1 MRLSEKQRNEPP
13 VKLTRAEKR
22 EIQAIIRKYKGDGK
36 AHSAQASIPY
46 QAMYPDGICKVTAN
60 TFSKCI
66 EFADISYQ
74 LAQADTKT
82 AIFENL
88 CDLYNYLDAS
98 IHVQLSFVNRKTDP
112 EQYAKSF
119 EIKAQGDD
127 FDDIRAEYSGI
138 LQDQLVRGN
147 NGLTKRKF
155 LTFTI
160 EADNLKMARARLTRI
175 ETDLLGYF
183 KTMGAVAHVLDA
195 KERLEVLHGVLHP
208 DAEPFQFEW
217 KWLAPSGLSTKDF
230 IAPSSFRFGNSRMF
244 GLGGKYGAVSFL
256 NILSPELSDEM
267 LADFLNT
274 ENGIV
279 VNLHVQ
285 AIDQTEA
292 INEIS
297 IDFPEQKIS
306 HIDSSTDL
314 PNVSAVYTK
323 WQEQTFL
330 TGVVAGLGTL
340 SGMDKANSENVVGVI
355 LGQDQPTLRMGV
367 VGFEAGVRYVNP
379 DCEVLEAVVGDFN
392 DPAKAKEIAL
402 SMYNRGADFVQHIA
416 GASGMGVFTAAKEA
430 DRYAFGVG
438 GNQNYIEPDYIVAT
452 ALRDVN
458 TIVYNEIKALVEG
471 TWEPGVHISGIAEG
485 SVGFDNTDSNV
496 VLPDDIAAAVED
508 IKAKITAGE
517 LVPCETAEELD
528 AWVAANQYQPAE

>member
-1 MRLSEKQRNEPP
+1 MNAKKLLALSLACT
-13 VKLTRAEKR
+13 LT
-22 EIQAIIRKYKGDGK
+22 
-36 AHSAQASIPY
+36 
-46 QAMYPDGICKVTAN
+46 
-60 TFSKCI
+60 
-66 EFADISYQ
+66 
-74 LAQADTKT
+74 L
-82 AIFENL
+82 
-88 CDLYNYLDAS
+88 
-98 IHVQLSFVNRKTDP
+98 
-112 EQYAKSF
+112 
-119 EIKAQGDD
+119 
-127 FDDIRAEYSGI
+127 
-138 LQDQLVRGN
+138 
-147 NGLTKRKF
+147 
-155 LTFTI
+155 
-160 EADNLKMARARLTRI
+160 
-175 ETDLLGYF
+175 
-183 KTMGAVAHVLDA
+183 
-195 KERLEVLHGVLHP
+195 
-208 DAEPFQFEW
+208 
-217 KWLAPSGLSTKDF
+217 GLSACGGGQD
-230 IAPSSFRFGNSRMF
+230 APSSGSPSGASDGDALKVGIILSTGGLGDKNFNDMTYAGAQQAENDFGIEFDYVETQSASDFLPNYRMF
-244 GLGGKYGAVSFL
+244 AESGEYDLIIGLA
-256 NILSPELSDEM
+256 
-267 LADFLNT
+267 A
-274 ENGIV
+274 
-279 VNLHVQ
+279 
-285 AIDQTEA
+285 DQTEA

-297 IDFPEQKIS
+297 IDLPEQKIS

>member
-1 MRLSEKQRNEPP
+1 MNAKKLLALSLACT
-13 VKLTRAEKR
+13 LT
-22 EIQAIIRKYKGDGK
+22 
-36 AHSAQASIPY
+36 
-46 QAMYPDGICKVTAN
+46 
-60 TFSKCI
+60 
-66 EFADISYQ
+66 
-74 LAQADTKT
+74 L
-82 AIFENL
+82 
-88 CDLYNYLDAS
+88 
-98 IHVQLSFVNRKTDP
+98 
-112 EQYAKSF
+112 
-119 EIKAQGDD
+119 
-127 FDDIRAEYSGI
+127 
-138 LQDQLVRGN
+138 
-147 NGLTKRKF
+147 
-155 LTFTI
+155 
-160 EADNLKMARARLTRI
+160 
-175 ETDLLGYF
+175 
-183 KTMGAVAHVLDA
+183 
-195 KERLEVLHGVLHP
+195 
-208 DAEPFQFEW
+208 
-217 KWLAPSGLSTKDF
+217 GLSACGGGQD
-230 IAPSSFRFGNSRMF
+230 APSSSSPSGASDGDALKVGIILSTGGLGDKNFNDMTYAGAQQAEKDFGIEFDYVETQSASDFLPNYRMF
-244 GLGGKYGAVSFL
+244 AESGEYDLIIGLA
-256 NILSPELSDEM
+256 
-267 LADFLNT
+267 A
-274 ENGIV
+274 
-279 VNLHVQ
+279 
-285 AIDQTEA
+285 DQTEA

-330 TGVVAGLGTL
+330 TGVVAG
-340 SGMDKANSENVVGVI
+340 

>member
-1 MRLSEKQRNEPP
+1 MNAKKLLALSLACT
-13 VKLTRAEKR
+13 LT
-22 EIQAIIRKYKGDGK
+22 
-36 AHSAQASIPY
+36 
-46 QAMYPDGICKVTAN
+46 
-60 TFSKCI
+60 
-66 EFADISYQ
+66 
-74 LAQADTKT
+74 L
-82 AIFENL
+82 
-88 CDLYNYLDAS
+88 
-98 IHVQLSFVNRKTDP
+98 
-112 EQYAKSF
+112 
-119 EIKAQGDD
+119 
-127 FDDIRAEYSGI
+127 
-138 LQDQLVRGN
+138 
-147 NGLTKRKF
+147 
-155 LTFTI
+155 
-160 EADNLKMARARLTRI
+160 
-175 ETDLLGYF
+175 
-183 KTMGAVAHVLDA
+183 
-195 KERLEVLHGVLHP
+195 
-208 DAEPFQFEW
+208 
-217 KWLAPSGLSTKDF
+217 GLSACGGGQD
-230 IAPSSFRFGNSRMF
+230 APSSSSPSGASDGDALKVGIILSTGGLGDKNFNDMTYAGAQQAEKDFGIEFDYVETQSASDFLPNYRMF
-244 GLGGKYGAVSFL
+244 AESGEYDLIIGLA
-256 NILSPELSDEM
+256 
-267 LADFLNT
+267 A
-274 ENGIV
+274 
-279 VNLHVQ
+279 
-285 AIDQTEA
+285 DQTEA

-340 SGMDKANSENVVGVI
+340 SGIDKANSENVGGVI

-496 VLPDDIAAAVED
+496 VLPDDIAAALDEAIERLAGDETMLRIHDGSAV
-508 IKAKITAGE
+508 INVPLSQVRSITADGHY
-517 LVPCETAEELD
+517 LNLSTANGPLRWRQSFGRLAD
-528 AWVAANQYQPAE
+528 MVAPYPQLFACNRGIMVNLAHVDDLTDDGCFLMDDGSKLPVRRSSRAEARSRYFDYLFTHVRR

>member
-1 MRLSEKQRNEPP
+1 MNAKKLLALS
-13 VKLTRAEKR
+13 
-22 EIQAIIRKYKGDGK
+22 
-36 AHSAQASIPY
+36 
-46 QAMYPDGICKVTAN
+46 
-60 TFSKCI
+60 
-66 EFADISYQ
+66 
-74 LAQADTKT
+74 LACT
-82 AIFENL
+82 
-88 CDLYNYLDAS
+88 
-98 IHVQLSFVNRKTDP
+98 
-112 EQYAKSF
+112 
-119 EIKAQGDD
+119 
-127 FDDIRAEYSGI
+127 
-138 LQDQLVRGN
+138 
-147 NGLTKRKF
+147 
-155 LTFTI
+155 LTF
-160 EADNLKMARARLTRI
+160 
-175 ETDLLGYF
+175 
-183 KTMGAVAHVLDA
+183 
-195 KERLEVLHGVLHP
+195 
-208 DAEPFQFEW
+208 
-217 KWLAPSGLSTKDF
+217 GLSACGGGQD
-230 IAPSSFRFGNSRMF
+230 APSSSSPSGASDGDALKVGIILSTGGLGDKNFNDMTYAGAQQAEKDFGIEFDYVETQSASDFLPNYRMF
-244 GLGGKYGAVSFL
+244 AESGEYDLIIGLA
-256 NILSPELSDEM
+256 
-267 LADFLNT
+267 A
-274 ENGIV
+274 
-279 VNLHVQ
+279 
-285 AIDQTEA
+285 DQTEA

-297 IDFPEQKIS
+297 IDLPEQKIS

-392 DPAKAKEIAL
+392 VLEWSGEIRELLSFPAGR
-402 SMYNRGADFVQHIA
+402 SADLFA

>member
-1 MRLSEKQRNEPP
+1 MKKTLALILALAMSLSLLTACGSKEEAPAEETPAEEGGETAGLPGEGMKIALVCDKVGTNMFLVQMVNALNEA
-13 VKLTRAEKR
+13 AEKYGY
-22 EIQAIIRKYKGDGK
+22 E
-36 AHSAQASIPY
+36 PY
-46 QAMYPDGICKVTAN
+46 VVEC
-60 TFSKCI
+60 
-66 EFADISYQ
+66 
-74 LAQADTKT
+74 ADT
-82 AIFENL
+82 AAFEDN
-88 CDLYNYLDAS
+88 
-98 IHVQLSFVNRKTDP
+98 
-112 EQYAKSF
+112 
-119 EIKAQGDD
+119 
-127 FDDIRAEYSGI
+127 IRALAVEEYDLI
-138 LQDQLVRGN
+138 I
-147 NGLTKRKF
+147 GL
-155 LTFTI
+155 
-160 EADNLKMARARLTRI
+160 AA
-175 ETDLLGYF
+175 
-183 KTMGAVAHVLDA
+183 
-195 KERLEVLHGVLHP
+195 
-208 DAEPFQFEW
+208 
-217 KWLAPSGLSTKDF
+217 
-230 IAPSSFRFGNSRMF
+230 
-244 GLGGKYGAVSFL
+244 
-256 NILSPELSDEM
+256 
-267 LADFLNT
+267 
-274 ENGIV
+274 
-279 VNLHVQ
+279 
-285 AIDQTEA
+285 DQTEA

>member
-1 MRLSEKQRNEPP
+1 MNAKKLLALSLACT
-13 VKLTRAEKR
+13 LT
-22 EIQAIIRKYKGDGK
+22 
-36 AHSAQASIPY
+36 
-46 QAMYPDGICKVTAN
+46 
-60 TFSKCI
+60 
-66 EFADISYQ
+66 
-74 LAQADTKT
+74 L
-82 AIFENL
+82 
-88 CDLYNYLDAS
+88 
-98 IHVQLSFVNRKTDP
+98 
-112 EQYAKSF
+112 
-119 EIKAQGDD
+119 
-127 FDDIRAEYSGI
+127 
-138 LQDQLVRGN
+138 
-147 NGLTKRKF
+147 
-155 LTFTI
+155 
-160 EADNLKMARARLTRI
+160 
-175 ETDLLGYF
+175 
-183 KTMGAVAHVLDA
+183 
-195 KERLEVLHGVLHP
+195 
-208 DAEPFQFEW
+208 
-217 KWLAPSGLSTKDF
+217 GLSACGGGQD
-230 IAPSSFRFGNSRMF
+230 APSSGSPSGASDGDALKVGIILSTGGLGDKNFNDMTYAGAQQAEKDFGIEFDYVETQSASDFLPNYRMF
-244 GLGGKYGAVSFL
+244 AESGEYDLIIGLA
-256 NILSPELSDEM
+256 
-267 LADFLNT
+267 A
-274 ENGIV
+274 
-279 VNLHVQ
+279 
-285 AIDQTEA
+285 DQTEA

-340 SGMDKANSENVVGVI
+340 SGMDKANSEN
-355 LGQDQPTLRMGV
+355 
-367 VGFEAGVRYVNP
+367 
-379 DCEVLEAVVGDFN
+379 
-392 DPAKAKEIAL
+392 
-402 SMYNRGADFVQHIA
+402 A

-517 LVPCETAEELD
+517 LD